1 MPELA
6 MLDGLMR
13 RLYPVDRAAF
23 VAHLL
28 RLDGETRHERFG
40 MAVSDAWIAAY
51 ARGCFGTRDL
61 VYGFFV
67 QGEIR
72 AAGELRQLENRELSG
87 QRAAEAAFSV
97 EPGWRRKGLG
107 TALMQRIVRA
117 AQNRLDSTLLLMCL
131 AQNRAM
137 QGLARKFSADLTFDT
152 DQVTGRMVGRHV
164 STLSLLGEAL
174 DDVSDIALAVMDA
187 RRRRRVPTVNDPM

>member
-6 MLDGLMR
+6 IHDGLLR
-13 RLYPVDRAAF
+13 RLYTADQAAF

-28 RLDGETRHERFG
+28 RLDAEIRHERFG
-40 MAVSDAWIAAY
+40 MPVSDAWIEAY
-51 ARGCFGTRDL
+51 AQGCFGPWDL

-67 QGEIR
+67 RGEIR
-72 AAGELRQLENRELSG
+72 AAGELRQLEKRSISG
-87 QRAAEAAFSV
+87 ERAAEAAFSV

-117 AQNRLDSTLLLMCL
+117 AQNRRDKVLHLMCL

-137 QGLARKFSADLTFDT
+137 QGLARKFSADLAFDT
-152 DQVTGRMVGRHV
+152 DQVTGRMVARHV
-164 STLSLLGEAL
+164 SPLSLLGEAI
-174 DDVSDIALAVMDA
+174 DDASDMALAVLDA
-187 RRRRRVPTVNDPM
+187 RRRNREPAADAIG